1 MIREATPRDAR
12 AIVEIYNE
20 YIERGVETFET
31 EPLSEE
37 EMRARVV
44 AIAADYPYLVYEER
58 GEVIGYCYA
67 HAWKERAAY
76 RYTLETT
83 VYLAPRHR
91 GRGIGRT
98 LMERLIEAC
107 RARGYKALIACV
119 TAENEASV
127 ALHARLGFRKVSHF
141 ERVGMKF
148 GRWLDVVDYEM
159 LL

>member
-44 AIAADYPYLVYEER
+44 AIAADYPYLVYEEG

-67 HAWKERAAY
+67 HEWKERAAY
-76 RYTLETT
+76 SKTLETT
-83 VYLAPRHR
+83 VYLHPAFKRQ
-91 GRGIGRT
+91 GIGNA
-98 LMERLIEAC
+98 LMRALIEEC
-107 RARGYKALIACV
+107 RKSGFHALIACI
-119 TAENEASV
+119 TDDNKGSI
-127 ALHARLGFRKVSHF
+127 ALHEQLGFRQVSHF
-141 ERVGMKF
+141 KEVGYKF
-148 GRWLDVVDYEM
+148 GRWLGVVDYE
-159 LL
+159 LLL

>member
-44 AIAADYPYLVYEER
+44 AIAADYPYLVYEEG

-91 GRGIGRT
+91 GRGIGRA

-107 RARGYKALIACV
+107 RDEGYHALVACITV
-119 TAENEASV
+119 PNEASI
-127 ALHARLGFRKVSHF
+127 ALHERLGFRRVSLF
-141 ERVGMKF
+141 REVGRKF
-148 GRWLDVVDYEM
+148 DRWLDVADYE
-159 LL
+159 LIL